1 MPASETQSSTTMCTL
16 ACRALQQSTPS
27 CFLSRRPPPAAGWG
41 EAEPGA
47 CVVCLG
53 QRGGVR
59 GQSLVSAWCSLFLS
73 PSPPSPLL
81 HAVAVLSPCLIR
93 GSTRCQINAFSFQTA
108 WVYFNLPGPFS
119 SLSTAQHRPCKEGHF
134 NVLVLVAAW
143 FGKGDPPPPFVQAGA
158 LHCQPLVPIALLV
171 PLPPC
176 DNHVASILE
185 GKMSGKHMLQ
195 LFVHLH
201 NLSNVHE

>member
-16 ACRALQQSTPS
+16 ACRTAAEHTRLFPFEMSTS
-27 CFLSRRPPPAAGWG
+27 CCRLGRSRAWCLRCVLG
-41 EAEPGA
+41 AER
-47 CVVCLG
+47 
-53 QRGGVR
+53 RGPR
-59 GQSLVSAWCSLFLS
+59 GHVSAWCSLFLS

-93 GSTRCQINAFSFQTA
+93 GSARCQINAFPFQTA

-134 NVLVLVAAW
+134 NVLVLTAAW
-143 FGKGDPPPPFVQAGA
+143 IGEGDPPSPFVQAGA
-158 LHCQPLVPIALLV
+158 LHCQPLAPILLV

-176 DNHVASILE
+176 DNRVASILE

>member
-1 MPASETQSSTTMCTL
+1 MHTGLQGSAAEHTQLFPFETSTSC
-16 ACRALQQSTPS
+16 CRLGR
-27 CFLSRRPPPAAGWG
+27 SRAWRLCCVLGAERRGPR
-41 EAEPGA
+41 AEPG
-47 CVVCLG
+47 VCL
-53 QRGGVR
+53 VLAVPLPI
-59 GQSLVSAWCSLFLS
+59 S
-73 PSPPSPLL
+73 PSPLL

-143 FGKGDPPPPFVQAGA
+143 FGKGDPPSPFVQAGA
-158 LHCQPLVPIALLV
+158 LHCQPLAPIVSLV

-176 DNHVASILE
+176 DNRVASILE